1 MPSWER
7 GRPGVPAGTR
17 SPGTPAKRSRLFSC
31 AAPSRP
37 GVRVASG
44 WWPLD
49 SSVLGGAQ
57 RWGLPGWVASAPWSS
72 SALALVSAGIRLKNA
87 RAPPAKSGM
96 AISRCAGQARGGF
109 GAISNS
115 STKDRQSLALVLI
128 GKWCEIALLHSTATD
143 ILIYLP
149 DPWLA
154 TAFSALGSAWAAT
167 PHCVG
172 RGELPVYSL
181 GALRAPAGSPGPF
194 PKATVAVPG
203 LERGLQA
210 AWAPTCLALWP
221 GKLPADACKHT
232 VNWEG

>member
-1 MPSWER
+1 M
-7 GRPGVPAGTR
+7 
-17 SPGTPAKRSRLFSC
+17 
-31 AAPSRP
+31 
-37 GVRVASG
+37 
-44 WWPLD
+44 
-49 SSVLGGAQ
+49 LGGA
-57 RWGLPGWVASAPWSS
+57 RRGGLPGWVASAPWSS
-72 SALALVSAGIRLKNA
+72 SALALVSAGIWLKNA
-87 RAPPAKSGM
+87 RAPPAKSGV
-96 AISRCAGQARGGF
+96 AISRCAGQVRGGF

-115 STKDRQSLALVLI
+115 STKNRQSLALVLV
-128 GKWCEIALLHSTATD
+128 GKGCEIALLHSTATD

-181 GALRAPAGSPGPF
+181 RALRAPVGSPGPF

-203 LERGLQA
+203 LEQGLQA
-210 AWAPTCLALWP
+210 VWAPTCLALCP
-221 GKLPADACKHT
+221 GELPADACKHT